1 MPTLGRKFP
10 FGGVASTRRIG
21 LFPRAVTGS
30 RRLDKQWTKVNDDG
44 NARALT
50 TDSIANTAG
59 HFLPEVIVGNYLNL
73 EKS

>member
-1 MPTLGRKFP
+1 
-10 FGGVASTRRIG
+10 V
-21 LFPRAVTGS
+21 
-30 RRLDKQWTKVNDDG
+30 DDDG